1 MTADHDRLRDRLE
14 QILRALPGSESR
26 RDSIKPAAL
35 FLDSLSRSPLP
46 GEDVNPTITKQAQ
59 RETLLRL
66 GSPHLR
72 IENLSETDSRIL
84 GDAFLLLYSN
94 SASLRGEDN
103 PTTTKQAERELLA
116 LRNRLGALRRYVG
129 KMSKTAIDGMA
140 SAGVGGDDL
149 GRLVQMEEAAQRAL
163 DRLRARPGRPHKQ
176 RADWITLIAASV
188 FSRLTGTLPALRT
201 NLEGVAHGPFIDLL
215 KAVFETCEITASAEA
230 RAKAFIR
237 KFCQPRRATDFRSRL

>member
-1 MTADHDRLRDRLE
+1 MRVEEL
-14 QILRALPGSESR
+14 
-26 RDSIKPAAL
+26 
-35 FLDSLSRSPLP
+35 
-46 GEDVNPTITKQAQ
+46 

-103 PTTTKQAERELLA
+103 PTTTKQSERELLA

-176 RADWITLIAASV
+176 RADWITLIVASV
-188 FSRLTGTLPALRT
+188 FSQLTGIASEVSGVTSETWRISSIPFFVSAKRTSALPRII
-201 NLEGVAHGPFIDLL
+201 G
-215 KAVFETCEITASAEA
+215 S
-230 RAKAFIR
+230 
-237 KFCQPRRATDFRSRL
+237 